1 MTGNGL
7 AMGVAAE
14 IAQDAQAADLRAP
27 LSGMAPDLA
36 KSFRPGTA
44 TDLLVLQQQKRQAL
58 RRCEDHAQIASREKF
73 ASAPECPRSL
83 RGHRNGSRESCI

>member
-27 LSGMAPDLA
+27 LSGMARDLA
-36 KSFRPGTA
+36 KSFRSGTA

-58 RRCEDHAQIASREKF
+58 RRCEAQIASREKF